1 MPANLLT
8 KAPAYRGQSAKVTH
22 RWFVASSDR
31 VKVMFGLRPEQKWP
45 AEGVDSRVIDGVTVL
60 VMALNPHRRKD
71 RTHTH
76 RVVCA
81 CPVCNKTLTLVRLGH
96 HLAVLT
102 KYEVPNA

>member
-1 MPANLLT
+1 
-8 KAPAYRGQSAKVTH
+8 
-22 RWFVASSDR
+22 
-31 VKVMFGLRPEQKWP
+31 MFGLRPEQKWP

-81 CPVCNKTLTLVRLGH
+81 CPVCNKTLTLGRLGQ
-96 HLAVLT
+96 HLLHLDRADIGPLAGGVL
-102 KYEVPNA
+102 E